1 MMLWL
6 AFLIPLLGGVV
17 LLVGP
22 RERLWLGGASVVTC
36 GATLAVAILAF
47 GVLPTAVLE
56 WGGPLRLTATVT
68 PLSGLVA
75 IIVPIV
81 AAAVIAYAAAHE
93 HQPGL
98 RRLVGL
104 LVLFVAGMEL
114 LLIADDFLTLLI
126 GWELV
131 GACSWAL
138 IGHRWR
144 EPEVGR
150 SAIYA
155 FIATRL
161 GDLGLFIAAIAVFA
175 GTGSFAF
182 AGLAQLPPARLVL
195 VAAGVILSAATKSG
209 QVPFAPWLFR
219 AMAGPTSVSALLHA
233 ATMVA
238 AGAYLLIRLQPMLA
252 IVPWFGTV
260 VIAIGLLTAL
270 AGGIV
275 ALVQPHAK
283 KLLAASTSAHYGL
296 MFVATGAGF
305 PMIAA
310 LHLVAHALFKSL
322 LFLVAGIAGERA
334 GDYALRHMGF
344 AKLMPVVASASAVG
358 SLALGGVPPLGGA
371 WTKDEIINAA
381 SAHGWALAIL
391 VMITGALSAAYAA
404 RFHLMAFGSVKREGE
419 TDYRPGLIERSAP
432 ALLALASVALGALWL
447 GGIHE
452 SATRRLGGE
461 LPPSHAWA
469 IILSLTL
476 VAIGVG
482 TGIVASRRR
491 DLGTRGAAAFCADW
505 LGLPLLINVSVTR
518 PSLALADWAA
528 EADDRIIDA
537 GVDMAAGLARKI
549 VSLAARS
556 DDRVVDGGVRA
567 TARLGRL
574 LSRVSANM
582 GETVT
587 DGLPALTA
595 QFVSTGGRQAVRLQ
609 SGMTHHY
616 YALITGGLVVVI
628 ALTLLGT

>member
-6 AFLIPLLGGVV
+6 TFLIPFLGGVV

-22 RERLWLGGASVVTC
+22 RERLWLAGASIVTC
-36 GATLAVAILAF
+36 GATLAIAILAF
-47 GVLPTAVLE
+47 EPVPIAVFE
-56 WGGPLRLTATVT
+56 WGGPLQLTATVT
-68 PLSGLVA
+68 PLSGLVM

-93 HQPGL
+93 HEPGL

-104 LVLFVAGMEL
+104 LVLFLAGMEL
-114 LLIADDFLTLLI
+114 LLIANDFLTLLI
-126 GWELV
+126 GWEIV

-175 GTGSFAF
+175 GTGSFGF
-182 AGLAQLPPARLVL
+182 AGLAQLPPARLAL
-195 VAAGVILSAATKSG
+195 VAAGVILSATAKSG
-209 QVPFAPWLFR
+209 QIPFAPWLFR

-252 IVPWFGTV
+252 IVPWFGMV
-260 VIAIGLLTAL
+260 VIAIGLVTAL

-296 MFVATGAGF
+296 MFVAIGAGF

-344 AKLMPVVASASAVG
+344 AKLMPVVTSASAIG
-358 SLALGGVPPLGGA
+358 ALALGGVPPLGGA

-381 SAHGWALAIL
+381 GAHGWPLAIL
-391 VMITGALSAAYAA
+391 VMVAGALSAAYSA
-404 RFHLMAFGSVKREGE
+404 RFQLMAFGSVNCEGK
-419 TDYRPGLIERSAP
+419 TDYRPDLTERSAP
-432 ALLALASVALGALWL
+432 ALLALASLALGVLWL
-447 GGIHE
+447 GGINE
-452 SATRRLGGE
+452 PTSRRLGGE
-461 LPPSHAWA
+461 LPTPHGWA

-476 VAIGVG
+476 VAVGVG
-482 TGIVASRRR
+482 IGIVAARRR
-491 DLGTRGAAAFCADW
+491 DLGIRGAAAFCADW
-505 LGLPLLINVSVTR
+505 LGLPMLIDVSVTR
-518 PSLALADWAA
+518 PALAIAGWAA
-528 EADDRIIDA
+528 VADDRIIDA
-537 GVDMAAGLARKI
+537 GVDMTAGLARKI
-549 VSLAARS
+549 AYLAART

-567 TARLGRL
+567 TAGLVRL
-574 LSRVSANM
+574 LSRVSANI
-582 GETVT
+582 GETMT
-587 DGLPALTA
+587 EGLPALTA
-595 QFVSTGGRQAVRLQ
+595 QFVSAGGRQAVRLQ

-616 YALITGGLVVVI
+616 YALITGGLVLVI